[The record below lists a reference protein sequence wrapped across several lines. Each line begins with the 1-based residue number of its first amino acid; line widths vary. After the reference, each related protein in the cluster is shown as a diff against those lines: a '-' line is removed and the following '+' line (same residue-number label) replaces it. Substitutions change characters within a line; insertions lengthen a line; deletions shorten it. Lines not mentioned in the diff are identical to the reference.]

1 MNDTNMAH
9 RRTDGAF
16 QQIAFGT
23 ERTSQVSRIWSLAMN
38 TTIQQSLL
46 TPYELGSV
54 TLPNRIVMASMT
66 RGRARNEG
74 LTPTELHVEYYRQ
87 RASAG
92 LIMTEGIWVSPR
104 AIGFINVP
112 GLFTEEQAVGW
123 RAVTNAVHSEGGR
136 IFAQLAHSGAVS
148 HPDFFDG
155 ELPIAPS
162 AINPMLRSFTPEG
175 FKETVTPRAMTSDEI
190 AEAVNE
196 YAVAARNALAAGFD
210 GVELHAATTY
220 LLPEFLNSAL
230 NVREDEYGGN
240 AENRARIVL
249 EILQSLIEVWGK
261 GRVGIKIAPAAQMGG
276 FVPTSETVPT
286 YDYLV
291 DQLNRLPLSHLQV
304 VRAAGRTAGTHV
316 AAIED
321 AISYYRKK
329 YDGTLIAN
337 LGFDAHK
344 ANAVIDAAEA
354 DLVSFGTPFIGNPD
368 FVRRL
373 SDGLPLVDSNRDT
386 YYQGGAAGYIDYP
399 TAV

>member
-1 MNDTNMAH
+1 MT
-9 RRTDGAF
+9 
-16 QQIAFGT
+16 IAV
-23 ERTSQVSRIWSLAMN
+23 E
-38 TTIQQSLL
+38 QSLL
-46 TPYELGSV
+46 SAYMLGPMD
-54 TLPNRIVMASMT
+54 LPNRIVMASMT
-66 RGRARNEG
+66 RGRASNRA
-74 LTPTELHVEYYRQ
+74 LVPTDLHVEYYRQ

-112 GLFTEEQAVGW
+112 GLFTEEQAAAW
-123 RAVTNAVHSEGGR
+123 RVVTNAVHSEGGK

-162 AINPMLRSFTPEG
+162 AINPMLKSFTPEG
-175 FKETVTPRAMTSDEI
+175 FKETVTPRAMAIDEI
-190 AEAVNE
+190 AETVNE

-230 NVREDEYGGN
+230 NVREDKYGGN

-249 EILQSLIEVWGK
+249 EILQSLVEVWGK

-276 FVPTSETVPT
+276 FVPTSETVST
-286 YDYLV
+286 FDYLV
-291 DQLNRLPLSHLQV
+291 DQLNGLPLSHLQV

-316 AAIED
+316 EAIED

-344 ANAVIDAAEA
+344 ANAVIDAGEA
-354 DLVSFGTPFIGNPD
+354 DLISFGTPFIGNPD

-373 SDGLPLVDSNRDT
+373 SDGLPLVESNRDT
-386 YYQGGAAGYIDYP
+386 YYQGGAVGYIDYP
-399 TAV
+399 MAV